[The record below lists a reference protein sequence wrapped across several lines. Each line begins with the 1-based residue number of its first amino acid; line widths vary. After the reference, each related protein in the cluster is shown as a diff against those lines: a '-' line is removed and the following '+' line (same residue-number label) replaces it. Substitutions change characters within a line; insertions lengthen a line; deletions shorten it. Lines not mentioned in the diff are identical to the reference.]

1 MTMNKL
7 FNSPFENSLRVLI
20 LLDEF
25 GIQQS
30 LDMIYAIDFI
40 VSYGATFG
48 VSENDLNGNNQYKFS
63 EFASRREIVRTA
75 LKQLVLDGLVLPVND
90 QNGIMYRITDAGEA
104 YSQSLD
110 SDYAKKYRYTAQK
123 TVELVSDKTERTIIE
138 RINRMSAESLRKGT
152 GA

>member
-90 QNGIMYRITDAGEA
+90 QNGIMYRITDAGEPIKHRLFHFI
-104 YSQSLD
+104 SSF
-110 SDYAKKYRYTAQK
+110 KW
-123 TVELVSDKTERTIIE
+123 
-138 RINRMSAESLRKGT
+138 RI
-152 GA
+152 